1 MMGLYELVQ
10 KYGFDTVHAA
20 IVVAHHK
27 YPELWKGLSHSG
39 KVQVIRL
46 IIEGKE
52 NLPLGEVLAEG
63 TGKEVATHSHSS
75 TSQVS
80 AR

>member
-1 MMGLYELVQ
+1 MSLYKLVQ
-10 KYGFDTVHAA
+10 QYGFDTVHAA
-20 IVVAHHK
+20 IVLAHHK
-27 YPELWKGLSHSG
+27 YKELWQSLSHSG
-39 KVQVIRL
+39 KVKVLQL
-46 IIEGKE
+46 LLEGKE